1 MDDLIIASLRDV
13 SYRYPEAG
21 NPALDGV
28 TLEVRRGEWLA
39 LLGSNGSGK
48 STLAKHL
55 NALLV
60 PMQGACFIC
69 GLDTR
74 EESNLWKIRRQVA
87 MVFQNPEN
95 QIVSTVVED
104 DTAFGPE
111 NLGLSA
117 EEIVRRVTGALEVAG
132 LSEKRHSASYTLSG
146 GQKQRLAIAGALA
159 MGTSCI
165 VLDEPTAMLDPQGR
179 REVMS
184 LLKSLNKK
192 GITVIHITHR
202 LEEIIEATRA
212 VIMDKGKILW
222 QGEPVDL
229 FEDSRLASWGLELP
243 PLAGLWQELKS
254 EGLIRG
260 EYPPDIES
268 MVNSLCQLKSK
279 I

>member
-13 SYRYPEAG
+13 SFQYPEAG

-55 NALLV
+55 NALLA

-69 GLDTR
+69 GMDTR
-74 EESNLWKIRRQVA
+74 EESNLWDIRRQVA

-111 NLGLSA
+111 NLGLPS
-117 EEIVRRVTGALEVAG
+117 EEISKRVTDALEITG
-132 LSEKRHSASYTLSG
+132 LLEKRHSASYTLSG

-179 REVMS
+179 REVMELLRS
-184 LLKSLNKK
+184 LHLK
-192 GITVIHITHR
+192 GITIIHITHR
-202 LEEIIEATRA
+202 LEEVLTATRA
-212 VIMDKGKILW
+212 VVMEKGKIQW
-222 QGEPVDL
+222 QGKPSEL
-229 FEDSRLASWGLELP
+229 FESSRLSSWGLEIP
-243 PLAGLWQELKS
+243 PLAELWQKLKDEELIK
-254 EGLIRG
+254 G
-260 EYPPDIES
+260 EYPPHVES
-268 MVNSLCQLKSK
+268 MVNDLCQSKSK